1 MSTKPLVIYHA
12 NCTDGF
18 AAAYAAWTQLGDD
31 AEYVP
36 MHYGFDTTNFPDRV
50 GGRDV
55 YILDFSLPRHLM
67 DVTLRLAKRLVWLD
81 HHKTAFEMWL
91 PDGAFKKG
99 DKFID
104 AARSDEKY
112 ILLDDN
118 KSGAMLAWEFFNPD
132 RPVPPVIANIDDR
145 DRWQWALAYSREVH
159 LALQTMQ
166 PWSFRQWASDVVHP
180 SAYGPLFT
188 QGQAIAKAID
198 QQIDQSAKRAN
209 ECNIRHPDGGYEHLP
224 WLWDSGGFWMAP
236 GLAVNSPAN
245 ISEVGHELAN
255 QSDTYGLVW
264 YYDGKTKR
272 ANCSLRS
279 NGDYD
284 VSAIAKVFG
293 GGGHKNAAG
302 FNVPMATLMSFFQ

>member
-1 MSTKPLVIYHA
+1 MSKKPIVIYHA

-67 DVTLRLAKRLVWLD
+67 DVTLRVAKRLVWLD

-104 AARSDEKY
+104 AARPDEKY

-118 KSGAMLAWEFFNPD
+118 KSGAMLAWEFFNPGRD
-132 RPVPPVIANIDDR
+132 IPPVISNIDDR

-166 PWSFRQWASDVVHP
+166 PWSFRQWASDVIHP

-198 QQIDQSAKRAN
+198 QQIDQSAKQASS
-209 ECNIRHPDGGYEHLP
+209 CVIGT
-224 WLWDSGGFWMAP
+224 AP
-236 GLAVNSPAN
+236 GLAVNTPVN

-255 QSDTYGLVW
+255 QSGTYGLVW

-284 VSAIAKVFG
+284 VSAIAKVLG